1 MIPDSLVDLSLSQ
14 LQAQRTMV
22 QGGKK
27 LSGGRPGA
35 LKKENSAKQKRF
47 LANAQ
52 KVKKGNA
59 LQLPKKHFVAEALE
73 NRDITKA
80 IGKSIE
86 QKLAAK
92 VIQNGGHIGL
102 RDVMQKGK
110 ELSKELRRKEV
121 KKRKTRVELKLE
133 ELKALATKESV

>member
-1 MIPDSLVDLSLSQ
+1 
-14 LQAQRTMV
+14 MV

-27 LSGGRPGA
+27 LSSGRPGA
-35 LKKENSAKQKRF
+35 LKKENSAKQKR
-47 LANAQ
+47 LVVNSQ
-52 KVKKGNA
+52 KVKKGNP
-59 LQLPKKHFVAEALE
+59 LKLPKKHFLNEALE

-92 VIQNGGHIGL
+92 VIQGGGNIGL

-110 ELSKELRRKEV
+110 ELSKEMRRKEV

-133 ELKALATKESV
+133 ELKALAAKDEGV